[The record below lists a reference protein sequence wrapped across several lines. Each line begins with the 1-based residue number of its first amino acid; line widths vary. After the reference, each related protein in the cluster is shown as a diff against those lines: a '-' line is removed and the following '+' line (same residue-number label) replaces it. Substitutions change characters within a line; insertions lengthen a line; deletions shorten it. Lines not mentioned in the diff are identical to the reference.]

1 MRTKMMTVYDL
12 QSHNDKL
19 AKTIDVYDLL
29 TGDELEEVTNILLE
43 ALAREKGLTADVFE
57 IETNVISDHFIN
69 TKDYE

>member
-1 MRTKMMTVYDL
+1 MTVYDL

-69 TKDYE
+69 TNDYE

>member
-1 MRTKMMTVYDL
+1 MMTVYDL

-19 AKTIDVYDLL
+19 AKTIDVYELL

>member
-1 MRTKMMTVYDL
+1 MMTVYDL

-19 AKTIDVYDLL
+19 AKTIDVQDLL

-69 TKDYE
+69 TEDYE

>member
-1 MRTKMMTVYDL
+1 MTVYDL
-12 QSHNDKL
+12 QSYNDKL

-69 TKDYE
+69 TEDYE

>member
-1 MRTKMMTVYDL
+1 MMTVYDL

-29 TGDELEEVTNILLE
+29 TGDELEQVTNILLE

>member
-1 MRTKMMTVYDL
+1 MMTVYDL

-19 AKTIDVYDLL
+19 AKTIDVQDLL
-29 TGDELEEVTNILLE
+29 TGDELEQVTNILLE

-69 TKDYE
+69 TEDYE

>member
-1 MRTKMMTVYDL
+1 MCIRD
-12 QSHNDKL
+12 S
-19 AKTIDVYDLL
+19 
-29 TGDELEEVTNILLE
+29 TGDELEQVTNILLE

>member
-1 MRTKMMTVYDL
+1 MMTVYDL
-12 QSHNDKL
+12 QSYNDKL

>member
-1 MRTKMMTVYDL
+1 MTVYDL

>member
-1 MRTKMMTVYDL
+1 MMTVYDL
-12 QSHNDKL
+12 QSYNDKL

-57 IETNVISDHFIN
+57 IETNVISDHFLN
-69 TKDYE
+69 TEDYE